1 MSIENNDRDK
11 VVNALGGKKGLIDS
25 GLPSVLFLIVFNIA
39 DNLRTALYAAVIT
52 SALLT
57 ILRLIKKDTI
67 QHVISGFIGV
77 AFCAYLA
84 NRTGNA
90 TDFFLP
96 KFLTNLVY
104 GTVYLIGNV
113 AGWPILG
120 LVLGPILGENLL
132 WRKNPER
139 KKAYIRAGW
148 LWVAMFYLRLLVQV
162 PIYLS
167 GPENLNLLGSVNLA
181 MGYPLFAAAA
191 WGSWLIIK
199 KVPSVKP
206 EDLLL
211 MKHALI

>member
-1 MSIENNDRDK
+1 MSFESDDRAK

-25 GLPSVLFLIVFNIA
+25 GLPSVLFLIVFNFA
-39 DNLRTALYAAVIT
+39 DDLQIALYAAVAT

-57 ILRLIKKDTI
+57 IIRLARKDTI

-84 NRTGNA
+84 YRTGNA

-104 GTVYLIGNV
+104 GTVYLIANV
-113 AGWPILG
+113 VGWPIIG
-120 LVLGPILGENLL
+120 LVLGPILGENLA

-148 LWVAMFYLRLLVQV
+148 LWVAMFYVRLLVQV

-191 WGSWLIIK
+191 WGSWLIIR
-199 KVPSVKP
+199 KVPTVKP
-206 EDLLL
+206 DN
-211 MKHALI
+211 

>member
-1 MSIENNDRDK
+1 MSQENEDRAK

-25 GLPSVLFLIVFNIA
+25 GLPSILFLIVFNLA
-39 DNLRTALYAAVIT
+39 DDLRTALYAAVAT

-57 ILRLIKKDTI
+57 IIRLAKKDTI

-104 GTVYLIGNV
+104 GTIYLIANLV
-113 AGWPILG
+113 GWPILG
-120 LVLGPILGENLL
+120 LVLGPILGENLT
-132 WRKNPER
+132 WRKHPQR

-148 LWVAMFYLRLLVQV
+148 LWVAMFYIRLLVQV

-199 KVPSVKP
+199 KVPSVKV
-206 EDLLL
+206 ED
-211 MKHALI
+211 

>member
-1 MSIENNDRDK
+1 MSFEPDDRTK

-25 GLPSVLFLIVFNIA
+25 GLPSVLFLIVFNFA
-39 DNLRTALYAAVIT
+39 DDLRTALYAAVAT
-52 SALLT
+52 SELLT
-57 ILRLIKKDTI
+57 IIRLMRKDTI

-96 KFLTNLVY
+96 KFLTNLAY
-104 GTVYLIGNV
+104 GTVYLIANV
-113 AGWPILG
+113 VGWPILG

-191 WGSWLIIK
+191 WGSWLIIR
-199 KVPSVKP
+199 KVPTVKP
-206 EDLLL
+206 DN
-211 MKHALI
+211 

>member
-167 GPENLNLLGSVNLA
+167 GPENLYLLGSVNLA

-206 EDLLL
+206 ED
-211 MKHALI
+211 

>member
-84 NRTGNA
+84 NRTENA

-206 EDLLL
+206 ED
-211 MKHALI
+211 

>member
-39 DNLRTALYAAVIT
+39 DNLRTAVYAAVIT

-132 WRKNPER
+132 WRKNSER

-206 EDLLL
+206 ED
-211 MKHALI
+211 

>member
-1 MSIENNDRDK
+1 M
-11 VVNALGGKKGLIDS
+11 
-25 GLPSVLFLIVFNIA
+25 LFLVVFNVA
-39 DNLRTALYAAVIT
+39 DDLQIALYAAVAA

-57 ILRLIKKDTI
+57 IIRLIKKDTI

-104 GTVYLIGNV
+104 GTIYLIANIV
-113 AGWPILG
+113 GWPILG

-132 WRKNPER
+132 WRNNPQR

-191 WGSWLIIK
+191 WGSWLILK

-206 EDLLL
+206 EN
-211 MKHALI
+211 

>member
-1 MSIENNDRDK
+1 MSFEPDDRAK

-25 GLPSVLFLIVFNIA
+25 GLPSVLFLIVFNFA
-39 DNLRTALYAAVIT
+39 DDLRTALYAAVAT

-57 ILRLIKKDTI
+57 IIRLMRKDTI

-77 AFCAYLA
+77 GFCAYLA

-96 KFLTNLVY
+96 KFLTNLAY
-104 GTVYLIGNV
+104 GTVYLIANV
-113 AGWPILG
+113 VGWPILG

-191 WGSWLIIK
+191 WGSWLIIR
-199 KVPSVKP
+199 KVPTVKP
-206 EDLLL
+206 ES
-211 MKHALI
+211 

>member
-25 GLPSVLFLIVFNIA
+25 GLPSVLFRIVFNIA

-181 MGYPLFAAAA
+181 MGYPLFAAGDELLFVASAA
-191 WGSWLIIK
+191 AESQIK
-199 KVPSVKP
+199 ACFIKS
-206 EDLLL
+206 
-211 MKHALI
+211 

>member
-25 GLPSVLFLIVFNIA
+25 GLPSVLFLMVFNIA

-206 EDLLL
+206 ED
-211 MKHALI
+211 

>member
-57 ILRLIKKDTI
+57 ILRLIKKDTL
-67 QHVISGFIGV
+67 QHLISGFIGV

-104 GTVYLIGNV
+104 GTVYVIGNV

-206 EDLLL
+206 ED
-211 MKHALI
+211 

>member
-104 GTVYLIGNV
+104 GTVYCIGNV
-113 AGWPILG
+113 SWLHILG
-120 LVLGPILGENLL
+120 LDLGPILGENLL

-206 EDLLL
+206 ED
-211 MKHALI
+211 